1 MCRSGKTD
9 KAPEG
14 GVWAG
19 GLEGVQK
26 GVSRCKCNTDLVSLF
41 IRQHPLRRVYILK
54 EYCIFFTVNFYF

>member
-19 GLEGVQK
+19 GLEGVKK
-26 GVSRCKCNTDLVSLF
+26 GVSRCKYNTDLVSLF
-41 IRQHPLRRVYILK
+41 I
-54 EYCIFFTVNFYF
+54 